1 MFDCIV
7 IGKGLIGSSA
17 AKYLKGN
24 LDQVAIIGPDEPLHD
39 LEKARVFASH
49 YDQSRVQRII
59 GVDPV
64 WTQLNKQ
71 SAAHYPKLESDS
83 GISFHTSEGCLY
95 VSPYGRD
102 EYLKNV
108 PNQADQFRLPYQFF
122 ENESILYKT
131 FPDYTF
137 PIGSFGMLEPSP
149 AGHINP
155 LKLIQA
161 QLKVFQKNEGKI
173 YNDTVVELHQHNN
186 SFSLNTLTGQTYS
199 AKKVLVTAGAF
210 SNFFGL
216 LPQPL
221 DLELESETVL
231 MAEVSENEAK
241 RLSQL
246 PSLLYELDTEAVEGI
261 YLVQPVQYPDGRYYL
276 KMGCNLSTDIPF
288 QNLEQIQEW
297 FRNGDTSTNE
307 KVLRKALNTLMP
319 DLSVIRYATKKCI
332 VSRTQHGQCYIGSTA
347 KKNLYVAAGGNGYS
361 AMCSD
366 ELGRIASHYTVH
378 ENIPSDY
385 TCASFQPVVV

>member
-1 MFDCIV
+1 
-7 IGKGLIGSSA
+7 
-17 AKYLKGN
+17 
-24 LDQVAIIGPDEPLHD
+24 
-39 LEKARVFASH
+39 
-49 YDQSRVQRII
+49 
-59 GVDPV
+59 
-64 WTQLNKQ
+64 
-71 SAAHYPKLESDS
+71 
-83 GISFHTSEGCLY
+83 
-95 VSPYGRD
+95 
-102 EYLKNV
+102 
-108 PNQADQFRLPYQFF
+108 
-122 ENESILYKT
+122 
-131 FPDYTF
+131 
-137 PIGSFGMLEPSP
+137 MLEPSP

-161 QLKVFQKNEGKI
+161 QLKVFQNNRGRI
-173 YNDTVVELHQHNN
+173 YTDTVVELHQHNN

-231 MAEVSENEAK
+231 MAEVSENEAR

-246 PSLLYELDTEAVEGI
+246 PSLLYEIDTESVEGI

-288 QNLEQIQEW
+288 QKLKQIQEW

-307 KVLRKALNTLMP
+307 KVLREALHTLMP
-319 DLSVIRYATKKCI
+319 DLNVIGYTTKKCI
-332 VSRTQHGQCYIGSTA
+332 VSRTQHGQCYIGATA
-347 KKNLYVAAGGNGYS
+347 KENLFVAADGNGYS

-366 ELGRIASHYTVH
+366 ELGRIAAHYAVH
-378 ENIPSDY
+378 KNVPADY
-385 TCASFQPVVV
+385 SSVSFQPVVV